1 MLYGLFGTGDLTEE
15 SAEAHLGRLRDAM
28 VEKDEDFWL
37 AVYLAPDPPESV
49 LVVLDWADANDV
61 YWVPFTDVPVEDI
74 DADLYSTA
82 AEELTT
88 TRDIGR
94 KFVSLFKNAED
105 GCLLALHTGADPDDE
120 DERTEVIGKV
130 LDAGFKVLDLSDGL
144 LPLTTGED
152 EPGLDPEESAP
163 AAPRYERAELEALEL
178 KQLRSLCLA
187 EGNKWPALKPA
198 QSNKM
203 PKEEIVNY
211 LLGVV
216 PPSKEEPAEEQ
227 PKRRGRPRKPA
238 ESAPAPEPE
247 PAPENEDGPVLT
259 IREIFV
265 KHLTA
270 LLEELQG

>member
-37 AVYLAPDPPESV
+37 AVYLTPDPPESV
-49 LVVLDWADANDV
+49 LEVLDWADANDV
-61 YWVPFTDVPVEDI
+61 YWVPFTDVPVDEI
-74 DADLYSTA
+74 DADLYNTA
-82 AEELTT
+82 AEEITT
-88 TRDIGR
+88 TRDVGR

-105 GCLLALHTGADPDDE
+105 GCLLALHTGASPEDE
-120 DERTEVIGKV
+120 DERIEVIGKV

-152 EPGLDPEESAP
+152 EPEAAPDVP

-187 EGNKWPALKPA
+187 EGNKWPALKPS

-211 LLGVV
+211 LLGEVA
-216 PPSKEEPAEEQ
+216 SSTSLKEEEAAPPA
-227 PKRRGRPRKPA
+227 RRGRPRKPA
-238 ESAPAPEPE
+238 EVPAPEPE
-247 PAPENEDGPVLT
+247 PEAVADEKLT

-270 LLEELQG
+270 LLEELQD